1 VVLVIRWAFL
11 ATLPLVSGYADLLSR
26 GLTYVLAG
34 WALLALLA
42 TLLTARLGQTKWFGW
57 ALAVADLGLAAAT
70 VALSG
75 GFTSPLWWGLLVG
88 VSYAALASGV
98 LAALLASAAG
108 VLASVG
114 LSALVIAEGI
124 ELAPQAALQVA
135 AVFAAAAIA
144 GWFAGPARRRAR
156 EAGGRQPMAA
166 DLTPREE
173 WVRAK
178 ALLDMAAQVKA
189 TSDLEEV
196 FELGLEMAASIL
208 QQSPAKDK
216 LLVSALLLGSDGQV
230 QVVCAQ
236 GFADA
241 DRGAILRSDR
251 GALGRALR
259 KGALTVSADLSQD
272 TVLRKLET
280 LKACSKAICVPF
292 DAGPNASGLVLL
304 AHPDA
309 EYLEVQNSELITE
322 MGRQVG
328 VALQN
333 AQRYRRLEQEKD
345 QITELQEEARRKMA
359 RDLHDGPT
367 QAIAA
372 IAMQLNYARRMMARD
387 PDAAAE
393 ELHKVE
399 EMARNTTREM
409 RQMLFTLRPLILESQ
424 GLVAALFQ
432 LAGKIRD
439 THGNDVIIEAEADAA
454 DQLEMAVQSVLFFIA
469 EEAINN
475 ARKHAEAE
483 HIRVRLWFKNSE
495 LVLEIED
502 DGVGF
507 NVGAVDANYEQR
519 GSLGMVT
526 MRERTELVNGSF
538 HLESAEG
545 EGTLITVCVP
555 LNRGGNP

>member
-1 VVLVIRWAFL
+1 MLSK
-11 ATLPLVSGYADLLSR
+11 PLVF
-26 GLTYVLAG
+26 VLAG

-42 TLLTARLGQTKWFGW
+42 TLFMVHLGQIKWSGW
-57 ALAVADLGLAAAT
+57 AFAAADLGLAAAT

-75 GFTSPLWWGLLVG
+75 GFASPLWWGLLVG
-88 VSYAALASGV
+88 AIYVALASGAP
-98 LAALLASAAG
+98 AALLASACG

-114 LSALVIAEGI
+114 LSTLVATEG
-124 ELAPQAALQVA
+124 LGFTLPGAVQVA
-135 AVFAAAAIA
+135 AVFVAAAIV

-156 EAGGRQPMAA
+156 EAEGRQPKVASLA
-166 DLTPREE
+166 QREE
-173 WVRAK
+173 WDRAK
-178 ALLDMAAQVKA
+178 ALLGMAAQVKA

-196 FELGLEMAASIL
+196 FELGLEMAASML
-208 QQSPAKDK
+208 HQSPAQDK

-230 QVVCAQ
+230 QVVCAR
-236 GFADA
+236 GFADT

-251 GALGRALR
+251 GALGRALK
-259 KGALTVSADLSQD
+259 KGATTVSDNPSQD
-272 TVLRKLET
+272 TGLRNLET
-280 LKACSKAICVPF
+280 LNSCSKAICVPF
-292 DAGPNASGLVLL
+292 DAGPNSSGLVLL

-309 EYLEVQNSELITE
+309 EYLEIENLDLLTE
-322 MGRQVG
+322 IGRQVG
-328 VALQN
+328 VGLQN
-333 AQRYRRLEQEKD
+333 AQRYRRLEQEKE

-393 ELHKVE
+393 ELQKVE

-483 HIRVRLWFKNSE
+483 HIQVRMMFTDSE

-538 HLESAEG
+538 HVQSTEG
-545 EGTLITVCVP
+545 EGTLITVSVP
-555 LNRGGNP
+555 FNRGTNP